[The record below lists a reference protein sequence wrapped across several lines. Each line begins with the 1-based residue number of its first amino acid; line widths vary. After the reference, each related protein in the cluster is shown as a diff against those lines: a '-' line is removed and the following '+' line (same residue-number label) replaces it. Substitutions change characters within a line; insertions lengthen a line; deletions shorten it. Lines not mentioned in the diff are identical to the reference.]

1 MVNFLHLTKLM
12 TACYIRHF
20 CFGFFLGPKKAKK
33 CVFIIF
39 PDKAEFYEQEKPP
52 HQGGYRIQF

>member
-1 MVNFLHLTKLM
+1 M